1 MAWCLSSPDALAVPR
16 SASSYKVRI
25 CPHLHAVDV
34 NNRCPVLQRRDGG
47 AIHFHAPAGLQE
59 YLLEAALDGAGEGD
73 TREVLLAPADAF
85 GERDLESIFSVPTDL
100 IGDGTVPRSGDWIE
114 MTVEPDEED
123 DFTESY
129 ELEARVVSVEDD
141 AIILDTN
148 HPLAGQEVTFQ
159 VTVAA
164 LSSPE

>member
-1 MAWCLSSPDALAVPR
+1 MELDYQLLDREGGVIETSDDAGRLIYTHGTEEIPL
-16 SASSYKVRI
+16 
-25 CPHLHAVDV
+25 P
-34 NNRCPVLQRRDGG
+34 
-47 AIHFHAPAGLQE
+47 
-59 YLLEAALDGAGEGD
+59 LEAALDGAGEGD

>member
-1 MAWCLSSPDALAVPR
+1 MKI
-16 SASSYKVRI
+16 ASGVRVELDYLLLDREGEVI
-25 CPHLHAVDV
+25 ETSDEAGRLVYTH
-34 NNRCPVLQRRDGG
+34 G
-47 AIHFHAPAGLQE
+47 AQEIPPA
-59 YLLEAALDGAGEGD
+59 LEAALEGAVEGEN
-73 TREVLLAPADAF
+73 REVHLAPADAF

-148 HPLAGQEVTFQ
+148 PPRAGQEVTFQ
-159 VTVAA
+159 VAVAA
-164 LSSPE
+164 LSPPE